1 MSAIMLAKNLKHSE
15 LTKHIAMKLQFT
27 RELLHEGNIQII
39 HVRTEQQWAN
49 FEQQWANFLTKSTQK
64 SKHYESCNQLG
75 LKAT

>member
-1 MSAIMLAKNLKHSE
+1 
-15 LTKHIAMKLQFT
+15 MKLQFT

-39 HVRTEQQWAN
+39 HVRTEQQWAD
-49 FEQQWANFLTKSTQK
+49 FLTKSTQK